1 MASLPVIFF
10 DTAPLTLLKTPSTPA
25 GGNDTHKGTFTAW
38 TKHTRFL
45 LDTDVEPVTGQCTI
59 QGLTNCNNKTGA
71 AIFYPMAIWSD
82 SASFVMTNSDS
93 THQKQAEPLSS
104 GTNRTWPMNWHH
116 EIKCISIV
124 TFERIHQQ
132 IMIIHTN
139 GSSVMP
145 AASFWVALP
154 DGHPVHDLAKSLVTT
169 QYNTQADPQV
179 LTFASHTVNA
189 TGKSSIPMPVNGLL
203 SRNGLAIF
211 NTMGCSQLTL
221 HLNWPYTPEYTN
233 DIKKKIHQRI
243 AYGHIYPAEILRK
256 ANELLKFIRV
266 DEKDPL
272 LGNWYGDWPN
282 RDPGLGI
289 YIAWKKYAGGKWSTA
304 LPIKL
309 DPDISQISIMS
320 AEKKHYVGGIPEF
333 TQYFAVVIV
342 REHCV
347 ERYTQVQSPPVLE
360 SPFNSIGPTPKCTG
374 QDRIARYSSIQWDY
388 ATAMSQYR

>member
-10 DTAPLTLLKTPSTPA
+10 DTASLSLLETPPLSA
-25 GGNDTHKGTFTAW
+25 GGKDTHKGTFTAW
-38 TKHTRFL
+38 TEHKNHL
-45 LDTDVEPVTGQCTI
+45 KGTDAQPVTGQCTI
-59 QGLTNCNNKTGA
+59 EGLANCNNKTGA
-71 AIFYPMAIWSD
+71 AIFYPLNIWSD
-82 SASFVMTNSDS
+82 SSSFFMTNT
-93 THQKQAEPLSS
+93 THTQILAEPLSS
-104 GTNRTWPMNWHH
+104 GTSRTWPAQH
-116 EIKCISIV
+116 EITCISIV

-139 GSSVMP
+139 GSSVMS
-145 AASFWVALP
+145 ALWVVLP

-203 SRNGLAIF
+203 SRNALAIF

-221 HLNWPYTPEYTN
+221 HLNWPYTLEYTN

-289 YIAWKKYAGGKWSTA
+289 YIVWKKYTAGKWSTA

-309 DPDISQISIMS
+309 DPDISQISTMS
-320 AEKKHYVGGIPEF
+320 AKKEDFVGGIQEY
-333 TQYFAVVIV
+333 TQYCAVVIV

>member
-1 MASLPVIFF
+1 
-10 DTAPLTLLKTPSTPA
+10 
-25 GGNDTHKGTFTAW
+25 
-38 TKHTRFL
+38 
-45 LDTDVEPVTGQCTI
+45 
-59 QGLTNCNNKTGA
+59 
-71 AIFYPMAIWSD
+71 
-82 SASFVMTNSDS
+82 
-93 THQKQAEPLSS
+93 
-104 GTNRTWPMNWHH
+104 
-116 EIKCISIV
+116 
-124 TFERIHQQ
+124 
-132 IMIIHTN
+132 
-139 GSSVMP
+139 MP
-145 AASFWVALP
+145 AAFWVALP

-203 SRNGLAIF
+203 SRNALAIF
-211 NTMGCSQLTL
+211 NTMGCSQFTL
-221 HLNWPYTPEYTN
+221 HLNWPYTLEYTN
-233 DIKKKIHQRI
+233 GIKKKIHQRI

-289 YIAWKKYAGGKWSTA
+289 YIVWKKYAGGA
-304 LPIKL
+304 DGGIKL

-320 AEKKHYVGGIPEF
+320 AKNKDYVGGKHEY
-333 TQYFAVVIV
+333 TQYCAVVIV

-388 ATAMSQYR
+388 ATDMSQYR